1 MRRIALAMAAGL
13 LVAACSDSGPEAK
26 VEVKTS
32 EPDSR
37 PGVSVRTRRTVVPE
51 QTTPAKAAEDARS
64 EDQAPP
70 APAS

>member
-1 MRRIALAMAAGL
+1 MRRGALALAAGL
-13 LVAACSDSGPEAK
+13 LVAACSDSGPEVR

-37 PGVSVRTRRTVVPE
+37 PGVSVSTRRTVVPE
-51 QTTPAKAAEDARS
+51 QTSPAKAVEDSPS

-70 APAS
+70 AP